1 MRQLNEAAATAGK
14 AMISGGGPTVTLG
27 GYLTGGG
34 HGLLGPRYGM
44 AADQVLEFEVVTP
57 KGEIVTA
64 NECQNQDLFWALRGV
79 SILHAP
85 AHAFFVRNTS
95 ADQNNLRKREAA
107 GLSESSPR
115 SLPRRSHRQRSLP
128 SHLSWDLFR
137 RIGQASK
144 RAPT

>member
-1 MRQLNEAAATAGK
+1 M
-14 AMISGGGPTVTLG
+14 TLG

-79 SILHAP
+79 SILQSP
-85 AHAFFVRNTS
+85 TYAFFVRNTS
-95 ADQNNLRKREAA
+95 ADQNILLKREAA
-107 GLSESSPR
+107 GLLESSPR
-115 SLPRRSHRQRSLP
+115 SLPRHSHRQSSLP
-128 SHLSWDLFR
+128 SHLSWDLSR
-137 RIGQASK
+137 RIDRASK